1 MSRAVRRG
9 DACRGVFERFRLPI
23 GALGTRAKVG
33 EHGRDC
39 DGPRLRGAASSFDFG
54 AGGHVVGH
62 GVGNGVVG
70 TRRTGRAGHSAPS
83 ALSSLL
89 ELEAGV
95 VEHRVAVGHVGRR
108 SVLCRVLR
116 RVGSSGSTS
125 GGGESSLG
133 RYLPRDTSLAGRPRP
148 RSGPLQQN
156 EHLQFS
162 FCRGTPPSSEITPGT
177 YIFQRRAPR
186 NHAKTSSTNGQRIIN
201 ERFPE
206 SASKTPVPSL
216 PAARPVCTSRKSHTS
231 TQRDRRTTPARRLTR
246 SLRSS
251 LRSPYEQ
258 QGQLASRQRAA
269 AAAAAAGRGGE
280 REHHEQ

>member
-1 MSRAVRRG
+1 MAQYKRNFGNLARCIYHIIVPSGEAWRCVSRSILNVLG
-9 DACRGVFERFRLPI
+9 WPSWPS
-23 GALGTRAKVG
+23 GTRANRS
-33 EHGRDC
+33 ERHGRDC

-70 TRRTGRAGHSAPS
+70 TRRTGRTGRAGHSAPS

-133 RYLPRDTSLAGRPRP
+133 RYLPPDRP
-148 RSGPLQQN
+148 PLPVG
-156 EHLQFS
+156 LD
-162 FCRGTPPSSEITPGT
+162 RAVWPPSTERTSPVFFLPWHTAVIRDHARYV
-177 YIFQRRAPR
+177 YIPTKGPAKPR
-186 NHAKTSSTNGQRIIN
+186 KDLLN
-201 ERFPE
+201 ERP
-206 SASKTPVPSL
+206 T
-216 PAARPVCTSRKSHTS
+216 
-231 TQRDRRTTPARRLTR
+231 D
-246 SLRSS
+246 
-251 LRSPYEQ
+251 Y
-258 QGQLASRQRAA
+258 
-269 AAAAAAGRGGE
+269 
-280 REHHEQ
+280 

>member
-1 MSRAVRRG
+1 MRRG

-133 RYLPRDTSLAGRPRP
+133 RYLPRDTSLPVGLDRAVW
-148 RSGPLQQN
+148 
-156 EHLQFS
+156 
-162 FCRGTPPSSEITPGT
+162 PPSTERTSPVFFLPWHTAVIRDHARYV
-177 YIFQRRAPR
+177 YIPTKGPAKPR
-186 NHAKTSSTNGQRIIN
+186 KDLLN
-201 ERFPE
+201 ERP
-206 SASKTPVPSL
+206 T
-216 PAARPVCTSRKSHTS
+216 
-231 TQRDRRTTPARRLTR
+231 D
-246 SLRSS
+246 
-251 LRSPYEQ
+251 Y
-258 QGQLASRQRAA
+258 
-269 AAAAAAGRGGE
+269 
-280 REHHEQ
+280 

>member
-1 MSRAVRRG
+1 MRVAEYLNVLGLAYRG
-9 DACRGVFERFRLPI
+9 LGLEPRSER
-23 GALGTRAKVG
+23 
-33 EHGRDC
+33 HGRDC

-133 RYLPRDTSLAGRPRP
+133 RYLPRDTSLAGRPTPRGLAPFNRTNISSFLFAVAHRRHP
-148 RSGPLQQN
+148 RSRQVRIYSNEGPRETTQRPPQRTANGLLTN
-156 EHLQFS
+156 DFLNLPRKRPS
-162 FCRGTPPSSEITPGT
+162 PPSPP
-177 YIFQRRAPR
+177 RARSAP
-186 NHAKTSSTNGQRIIN
+186 HAKAIHLRRETAGQR
-201 ERFPE
+201 PPG
-206 SASKTPVPSL
+206 A
-216 PAARPVCTSRKSHTS
+216 
-231 TQRDRRTTPARRLTR
+231 
-246 SLRSS
+246 
-251 LRSPYEQ
+251 
-258 QGQLASRQRAA
+258 
-269 AAAAAAGRGGE
+269 
-280 REHHEQ
+280 